1 MIKNIIFDIG
11 GVLAG
16 FDWKSYLHTFGF
28 EREKEEAIA
37 DAVFRGP
44 YWKELDRG
52 AVSIPELLELFI
64 SLAPQYREDIV
75 RVFDTAQDCI
85 FPLDYAKPWIRS
97 LKARGYRVYYLSNY
111 SEHTRNLTQEAL
123 DFLPLMD
130 GGLFS
135 YEVRQIKP
143 DREIFQS
150 LITRHPE
157 IRPEESVFFDDTA
170 PNVEAARA
178 FGMKGFVFRGQEQA
192 ERELEELTGG

>member
-11 GVLAG
+11 GVLVG

-28 EREKEEAIA
+28 EKEKEEAIA

-44 YWKELDRG
+44 HWQELDRG
-52 AVSIPELLELFI
+52 VFSIPEVVELFV

-75 RVFDTAQDCI
+75 RVFATAHDCI

-97 LKARGYRVYYLSNY
+97 LKSRGYRIYYLSNY
-111 SEHTRNLTQEAL
+111 SGYIRDLTREAL

-135 YEVRQIKP
+135 YEVHQIKP

-150 LITRHPE
+150 LINRHPE

-170 PNVEAARA
+170 PNIDAARA
-178 FGMKGFVFRGQEQA
+178 FGMKGIVFRNKEQA
-192 ERELEELTGG
+192 ERELEELLGS